1 MATDFDP
8 YAILQV
14 PRSAGQQEIDEAYR
28 RQWAAYPGDPTPEVR
43 LRELQTAYRI
53 LSDPVER
60 RAYDERLAERAEV
73 NGVAPLSPGYQQ
85 PAPVVDPPERVPWG
99 LKEILQAV
107 GIVVGGVI
115 LLSIPVF
122 FLADWVAGSAEID
135 EDPESLAVQYVAS
148 AIFQV
153 AALGAAWW
161 FSVRKFNLDWGA
173 LGLRRPQRGMPWLP
187 FSMVIVG
194 LFVVGAYGVL
204 LDLAGVNPDTEF
216 PDAAY
221 DNALPLVI
229 ILFIAIGLAP
239 LVEELFFRGFAFAG
253 FAQRL
258 GMVWGGLASA
268 LLFGLAHL
276 GNSGYLYVVPP
287 IVMIGALFAWGYHY
301 SKSILPSIAAHL
313 MFNLIQVIGTLAT
326 R

>member
-14 PRSAGQQEIDEAYR
+14 PRTASQQEIDEAYR

-53 LSDPVER
+53 LSDPQER
-60 RAYDERLAERAEV
+60 LAYDERLAERA
-73 NGVAPLSPGYQQ
+73 GAGGMAPAVPGLEQSTLT
-85 PAPVVDPPERVPWG
+85 VDPPQRVPWG
-99 LKEILQAV
+99 LKQVLQAV
-107 GIVVGGVI
+107 AIVVAGVI
-115 LLSIPVF
+115 VLSVPVY
-122 FLADWVAGSAEID
+122 FLADWAAGSAEID

-148 AIFQV
+148 AVFQV

-161 FSVRKFNLDWGA
+161 FSVRKFKLDWGA
-173 LGLRRPQRGMPWLP
+173 LGIRKPRKGMPWLP

-194 LFVVGAYGVL
+194 LFVVGVYGVV
-204 LDLAGVNPDTEF
+204 LDLAGINPDTEF

-221 DNALPLVI
+221 DNALPLAI
-229 ILFIAIGLAP
+229 ILVIAIGLAP
-239 LVEELFFRGFAFAG
+239 VVEELFFRGFAFAG
-253 FAQRL
+253 FAHRWGL
-258 GMVWGGLASA
+258 VWGGLASA

-276 GNSGYLYVVPP
+276 GNSGYVYVVPP
-287 IVMIGALFAWGYHY
+287 IVMIGALFAWGYYY
-301 SKSILPSIAAHL
+301 SGSILPSIAAHL
-313 MFNLIQVIGTLAT
+313 MFNLIQVIGALAT